1 MTQTESNEY
10 FSDVVLTPRTMAR
23 SMPQALSM
31 TRSGTLSTRKPGD
44 LITPGEENGAVVGE
58 AVVGLTDRLSP
69 QNATDVMNCISLGQ
83 QIADSRFNKENNLR
97 GWTEEYYK
105 ALRMM
110 GWNTINLAR
119 QMYSPSSTS
128 FTMDEVALGIIQA
141 AAGGATE
148 FVNVARKALIATS
161 EDGKALNLLENNS
174 ASESYAT
181 FQTLP
186 CTESARGTPAM
197 ILMSID
203 FKKSVRTRKVLFFK
217 FSKTQVSIYRAA
229 AQFQLN
235 VASYARQRNRIEDIL
250 GKGAEDYFAEIDL

>member
-1 MTQTESNEY
+1 MNQTEVGEY
-10 FSDVVLTPRTMAR
+10 FAQIKLKPSALAPAILSSR
-23 SMPQALSM
+23 SAIQSIG
-31 TRSGTLSTRKPGD
+31 SRKPGD
-44 LITPGEENGAVVGE
+44 LITPGEDNGAVIGE

-69 QNATDVMNCISLGQ
+69 QNATDVMNCVSLSQ
-83 QIADSRFNKENNLR
+83 QIADSRFNKETNLR
-97 GWTEEYYK
+97 GWTDEYYK

-110 GWNTINLAR
+110 GWNTINYAR
-119 QMYSPSSTS
+119 QTYSPKASSFS
-128 FTMDEVALGIIQA
+128 MDEVALEIIQA

-148 FVNVARKALIATS
+148 FVNIARKALIATS
-161 EDGKALNLLENNS
+161 EDGKAISLLENNS

-203 FKKSVRTRKVLFFK
+203 FKKTVKTRKVLFFK
-217 FSKTQVSIYRAA
+217 FTKSQVDIYRSA

-235 VASYARQRNRIEDIL
+235 VASYARSRNRIEDL
-250 GKGAEDYFAEIDL
+250 LDKGAEDYFSEIDL